1 MIERMPDNTDTDPL
15 PHHRSSNTAK
25 KQVYKPSAASKRQFV
40 DSDSSFARAT
50 AADISDALTYNNCS
64 DIDADDQVSD
74 EDGAAEQ
81 SNSDDETR
89 SDVSEST
96 LKNASPS
103 PQTPTAFAL
112 TESTPGGKKAIH
124 DIVAMYDHANFDYSF
139 KSGSALAIDTKAA
152 NPRRTTARFSIL
164 GRSNSKLVPP
174 QDAPSSPL
182 PASPLN
188 QFERPAS
195 MLGPRMPR
203 TSVLSSLR
211 GSGSAFPPPPNGS
224 NNITVYSVQS
234 IQMAHPSMHVPSSSG
249 PRRSSDTSSPSRPLS
264 YMPEPAAQIKIG
276 ALSTT
281 RAPRSSS
288 IMAPTVFKLS
298 VLSPDVFS
306 KPPSKVVKAM
316 RGYTRQMDL
325 ELTFV
330 VGDFFYVVEESHPSH
345 FEVINPLTLAHGFAP
360 RDCFGFVEKKP
371 RPGSMLMPSQHLQHH
386 QHQPPAFSPSN
397 PSSSETKKSYRASV
411 LVDARG
417 MNYINHDNGYKKG
430 NLPTAPVTVNTT
442 TTTTTP
448 HQRASVLT
456 ASTTTSSTAS
466 TLVGTQLP
474 PAPSPPSKMPR
485 AFLQNPPVHMVAA
498 PAAESAGSHHHHAVE
513 AASPRADPVLQQ
525 LALLPPP
532 PQAVI
537 IRGCVQ
543 ISDCNFLKINVK
555 QADGKRATLLRSVAD
570 FGVLHVG
577 LIQQFPLESGRV
589 RRNAPRR
596 IPFLP
601 DGMLEQVKEPTRNG
615 FGKVEWIRCMNGLE
629 VYLRVLIKGPVSVA
643 GSAIVGKFFEPRA
656 DDLIAHD
663 VEAWD
668 QESGEDVDGTRIMS
682 DGYVRI
688 GVVVSKPLGRRL
700 VAFQISRD
708 VKYQELVAVIRERCG
723 LMGEMSGLGYEDE
736 EGDIVPFVGDID
748 LQLVMQSKRDN
759 IPLHAL

>member
-1 MIERMPDNTDTDPL
+1 MIERMQEHADTDPL
-15 PHHRSSNTAK
+15 PHHHSSSSTAK

-64 DIDADDQVSD
+64 DIDADEQVSD
-74 EDGAAEQ
+74 DDGAAEQ
-81 SNSDDETR
+81 SDSDETR

-96 LKNASPS
+96 LKNSSPS
-103 PQTPTAFAL
+103 PQTPTTFSL

-139 KSGSALAIDTKAA
+139 KSGTGLAIDTKSSPA

-164 GRSNSKLVPP
+164 GRTNSKLVPP

-211 GSGSAFPPPPNGS
+211 GSGSAFPPPPNGGN

-234 IQMAHPSMHVPSSSG
+234 IQMAHPSMHVPTG
-249 PRRSSDTSSPSRPLS
+249 PRRSSDTTSSSSRPLS
-264 YMPEPAAQIKIG
+264 YMPEPATQIKIG

-288 IMAPTVFKLS
+288 IMAPTAFKLS
-298 VLSPDVFS
+298 VLSPEVFS

-345 FEVINPLTLAHGFAP
+345 FEVINPLTMAHGFAP

-371 RPGSMLMPSQHLQHH
+371 RPGSMLMPSQHLQH

-397 PSSSETKKSYRASV
+397 PSSDTKKSYRASV

-417 MNYINHDNGYKKG
+417 MNYINHDNNNNNNTPGYKKAS
-430 NLPTAPVTVNTT
+430 LPQAPVTINTA
-442 TTTTTP
+442 
-448 HQRASVLT
+448 QRASVLT

-466 TLVGTQLP
+466 TLVSAHLP

-485 AFLQNPPVHMVAA
+485 SFLQNNMVAAA
-498 PAAESAGSHHHHAVE
+498 PAAEPGVSHHHV
-513 AASPRADPVLQQ
+513 AATPRADPVLQQ

-543 ISDCNFLKINVK
+543 ISDCSFLKVNVK

-615 FGKVEWIRCMNGLE
+615 FGKVEWIRCMKGLE
-629 VYLRVLIKGPVSVA
+629 VYLRVLIKGPVNVA

-656 DDLIAHD
+656 DDLIAND

-668 QESGEDVDGTRIMS
+668 QESGEDVDGTRIIS

-736 EGDIVPFVGDID
+736 EGDIVPFVGDAD